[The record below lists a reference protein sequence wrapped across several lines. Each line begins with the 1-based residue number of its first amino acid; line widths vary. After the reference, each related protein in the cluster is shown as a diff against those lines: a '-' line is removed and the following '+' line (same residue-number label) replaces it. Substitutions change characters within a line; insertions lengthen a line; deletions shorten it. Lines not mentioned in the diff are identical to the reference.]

1 MKILIII
8 ISYLF
13 GSLSLGQIMA
23 VKRGIQLNKIGT
35 KNPGAYNI
43 YHQMGA
49 NLGILSGA
57 FDVLKGTIPV
67 YIGKE
72 LFNFDFS
79 FIIMIAA
86 AAILGHMWPIFF
98 KFKGGRGLATTVG
111 AMLVLDFYLALYILV
126 LAALLTFWIRDLTS
140 FKPRVSLIL
149 CPLYIIG
156 AYYFRSNYELLIF
169 GFILTILL
177 YFKALFISFFINQ
190 KGVSK

>member
-1 MKILIII
+1 MVI

-23 VKRGIQLNKIGT
+23 AKSGIQLNKVGT
-35 KNPGAYNI
+35 KNPGAYNV

-57 FDVLKGTIPV
+57 FDVLKGTLPV

-79 FIIMIAA
+79 FIIMIAT

-98 KFKGGRGLATTVG
+98 KFNGGRGLATTVG
-111 AMLVLDFYLALYILV
+111 TMLVLDFYLALYILV
-126 LAALLTFWIRDLTS
+126 LAALLTFWIRDLTRL
-140 FKPRVSLIL
+140 KPRVSLIL
-149 CPLYIIG
+149 CPFYIIG
-156 AYYFRSNYELLIF
+156 AYYFRANYELITF
-169 GFILTILL
+169 GFILTIIV
-177 YFKALFISFFINQ
+177 YFKALFISFFY
-190 KGVSK
+190 KLERSK